1 MLGEININL
10 ISNIMAL
17 LAEEIIEEWL
27 NRQGYFTIRGIK
39 IGVDEVDILA
49 IKPSK
54 DGDVECRH
62 FEAQCSTRP
71 IGYISS
77 VPKEIQKVTGRS
89 GTSARM
95 RTKEELVMGV
105 DEWIEKKF
113 TKKKKQDIF
122 KKLYPGKWSK
132 ELVINVVMSDEEVVL
147 MKKRGIK
154 IHHLKDIISD
164 ISQNVGILQ
173 SASGADLAELIIM
186 GGSC

>member
-1 MLGEININL
+1 
-10 ISNIMAL
+10 MAL

-39 IGVDEVDILA
+39 SGVDEIDILA
-49 IKPSK
+49 IKPAEN
-54 DGDVECRH
+54 GDIECRH

-71 IGYISS
+71 VGYISS
-77 VPKEIQKVTGRS
+77 VPKEIQKATGRS
-89 GTSARM
+89 GNSAKA
-95 RTKEELVMGV
+95 RTKEELAIGV

-122 KKLYPGKWSK
+122 KKLYPGKWTK
-132 ELVINVVMSDEEVVL
+132 ELVINVVISDEEVEL
-147 MKKRGIK
+147 MKKRGVK

-164 ISQNVGILQ
+164 INKNVGILQ

-186 GGSC
+186 GAHTNDS